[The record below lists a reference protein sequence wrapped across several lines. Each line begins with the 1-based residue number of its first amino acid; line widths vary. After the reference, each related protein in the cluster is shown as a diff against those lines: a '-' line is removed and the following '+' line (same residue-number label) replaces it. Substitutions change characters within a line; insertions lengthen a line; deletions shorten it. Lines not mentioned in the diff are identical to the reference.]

1 MANRN
6 FLNKLK
12 HICKLFPQW
21 IARQRKLLYNALRLK
36 GATAMIPY
44 TLPELVVLG
53 VFYAFLGWCA
63 RVTIHAVRDARFVNP
78 GFLNLPLELK
88 WGFLAALLLPVL
100 PTLDDR
106 PPLQFVLIWIA
117 VKCVRD
123 IARQFT
129 REAPKPRPRN
139 ARFLRH
145 LVISALVWA
154 VYLLI
159 HPLLYTLVTLM
170 HDPVA
175 AVLAAVLAA
184 AVLADLFCVLL
195 ALKTHRLPHSAD
207 AVKDQTARFGDR
219 LCGAIRS
226 RLERAYPGILDAHGP
241 SPVFAAGICF
251 DKLVWVFL
259 ISSFLGALIEMLY
272 CRLTGGVWMNRSSV
286 LYGPFSVVWGLG
298 AVVLTAALRP
308 LANKADRHVFLAG
321 FLIGGGYEYLC
332 SVFTELVFGTVFWD
346 YSWMPLNIGGRTNVL
361 YCIFWGLLAVLWV
374 KMICPP
380 MERAIEKIPPLPGK
394 ILTWV
399 MVLLMICNI
408 VLTGA
413 AMLRY
418 TQRQTSPEPV
428 NLIAQLLDERFDDEF
443 MESYWPNM
451 KLTGE

>member
-1 MANRN
+1 
-6 FLNKLK
+6 
-12 HICKLFPQW
+12 
-21 IARQRKLLYNALRLK
+21 
-36 GATAMIPY
+36 MIPY
-44 TLPELVVLG
+44 TLPELIVFG

-63 RVTIHAVRDARFVNP
+63 RVTVHAVRDARFVNS

-88 WGFLAALLLPVL
+88 WGFLAAVLLPVL

-106 PPLQFVLIWIA
+106 PLLQFVLIWVA
-117 VKCVRD
+117 VKCVQD

-129 REAPKPRPRN
+129 REAPDPRPRKV
-139 ARFLRH
+139 RFLRH
-145 LVISALVWA
+145 LVISLLVWT

-159 HPLLYTLVTLM
+159 HPLLYTLETLLP
-170 HDPVA
+170 DTL
-175 AVLAAVLAA
+175 AVLLAVLLAA
-184 AVLADLFCVLL
+184 AVMADLFCVIL
-195 ALKTHRLPHSAD
+195 ALKTHRLPLSAD
-207 AVKDQTARFGDR
+207 AVKDRTARFGDR
-219 LCGAIRS
+219 LCIAIRA
-226 RLERAYPGILDAHGP
+226 RLERAYPGILNAHSP

-272 CRLTGGVWMNRSSV
+272 CRLTGGVWMSRSSV

-308 LANKADRHVFLAG
+308 LAHKADRYVFLAG

-374 KMICPP
+374 KILCPP
-380 MERAIEKIPPLPGK
+380 MERTIEKIPPLPGK

-399 MVLLMICNI
+399 VVLLMVCNM

-418 TQRQTSPEPV
+418 TQRQTSPEPANIV
-428 NLIAQLLDERFDDEF
+428 EAMLDERFDDAF
-443 MESYWPNM
+443 METRWQNM
-451 KLTGE
+451 KLTSAS